1 MEKDYQNTNHIEKD
15 ANDIETK
22 KPEHVI
28 EIVDISIEIIDHVD
42 DGKPKMSEKRK
53 AFIKNKKKRGC
64 LWAARIFFLL
74 FLLSPSI
81 SNSVVSCIL
90 GGLCLLAALCFWG
103 AYTDYCTPESDGY
116 SPWWYGAL

>member
-1 MEKDYQNTNHIEKD
+1 MEKDYQNTKHIEKA
-15 ANDIETK
+15 ANDIEAK

-28 EIVDISIEIIDHVD
+28 EIVDISIEIIDHDD

-53 AFIKNKKKRGC
+53 AFIRRKKAKRC
-64 LWAARIFFLL
+64 LWMAIIFFLIFL
-74 FLLSPSI
+74 FSPSI
-81 SNSVVSCIL
+81 ANPFVSCIL

-103 AYTDYCTPESDGY
+103 AYTDYCTPESNGY